1 MKSLQRGKTLITSRT
16 RHWTNEEIRDN
27 DRVESSRLYTN
38 FTSDDAGRSRLLVC
52 SMNDQHPDYDEYVRL
67 FMAAPVLKTQL
78 TEKRREVID
87 LAAELDRAKREVN
100 SLEYLR
106 KEDNNLINAQWKNIE
121 ELKTERDIA
130 GRATVEIAFKL
141 ANAEK
146 ELSESLSNFHYL
158 QNRSIALVDE
168 LTQHIEERERGDEAW
183 QEKVDS
189 LELELGTKHIY
200 NWYLKPV
207 FMFCAGATTAIVAVT
222 WWIRWYL

>member
-1 MKSLQRGKTLITSRT
+1 MKRAERDIEMQQAKLAKSNNQYSELI
-16 RHWTNEEIRDN
+16 
-27 DRVESSRLYTN
+27 
-38 FTSDDAGRSRLLVC
+38 
-52 SMNDQHPDYDEYVRL
+52 
-67 FMAAPVLKTQL
+67 
-78 TEKRREVID
+78 EKRREVID

-121 ELKTERDIA
+121 ELKAERDIA

-141 ANAEK
+141 ANLEQAYRVAQDYRTFHTAHQNK
-146 ELSESLSNFHYL
+146 LLELH
-158 QNRSIALVDE
+158 E
-168 LTQHIEERERGDEAW
+168 LDNAAW

-200 NWYLKPV
+200 NWYLKPI
-207 FMFCAGATTAIVAVT
+207 FMFCAGATTAIIAVA

>member
-1 MKSLQRGKTLITSRT
+1 MNRAERDIEMQQAKLAKSNNQYSELI
-16 RHWTNEEIRDN
+16 
-27 DRVESSRLYTN
+27 
-38 FTSDDAGRSRLLVC
+38 
-52 SMNDQHPDYDEYVRL
+52 
-67 FMAAPVLKTQL
+67 
-78 TEKRREVID
+78 EKRREVID
-87 LAAELDRAKREVN
+87 LTAELDRAKREVD

-146 ELSESLSNFHYL
+146 EYSSLQIDHEWL
-158 QNRSIALVDE
+158 GKRHEALHGE
-168 LTQHIEERERGDEAW
+168 LERKSEAW

-200 NWYLKPV
+200 NWYLKPI
-207 FMFCAGATTAIVAVT
+207 FMFCAGATTAIVVVA

>member
-16 RHWTNEEIRDN
+16 RHWTDKEMKDN

-67 FMAAPVLKTQL
+67 FIAAPVLKAQL

-87 LAAELDRAKREVN
+87 LTAELDRAKRRINEV
-100 SLEYLR
+100 E
-106 KEDNNLINAQWKNIE
+106 A
-121 ELKTERDIA
+121 ERDIA
-130 GRATVEIAFKL
+130 GRGTVEIAFKL

-158 QNRSIALVDE
+158 QNRSIALVNE
-168 LTQHIEERERGDEAW
+168 LTQHIEERGRDNAAW

-200 NWYLKPV
+200 NWYLKPI